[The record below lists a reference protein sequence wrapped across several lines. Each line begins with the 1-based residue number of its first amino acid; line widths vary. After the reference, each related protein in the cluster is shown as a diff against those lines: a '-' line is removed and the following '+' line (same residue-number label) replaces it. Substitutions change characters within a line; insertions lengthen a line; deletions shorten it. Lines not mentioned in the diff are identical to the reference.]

1 MAKLNIQRTNEYNN
15 RMREYQIYI
24 DNVFVGSI
32 GNGSTKDFEIAEGKH
47 TIEAK
52 IDWCGSPKV
61 IVEINDDET
70 KYLKVGGF
78 KYGKWLMPITM
89 ILVIIHFPLT
99 HFLDF
104 DYMLIFALPTFFLL
118 LYYITIGRKKY
129 LTLLHV

>member
-32 GNGSTKDFEIAEGKH
+32 GNGSTKVFEIADGKH

>member
-15 RMREYQIYI
+15 RMREYKIYI
-24 DNVFVGSI
+24 DNVVVGSI
-32 GNGSTKDFEIAEGKH
+32 GNVST
-47 TIEAK
+47 
-52 IDWCGSPKV
+52 KV

-70 KYLKVGGF
+70 KCLKVGGF
-78 KYGKWLMPITM
+78 KYGKWLMPFTL

-104 DYMLIFALPTFFLL
+104 DYMLIFSLPTFFLL

>member
-32 GNGSTKDFEIAEGKH
+32 GNGSTKDFEITEGKH

-99 HFLDF
+99 RFLDF
-104 DYMLIFALPTFFLL
+104 DYMLIFSLPTFFLL